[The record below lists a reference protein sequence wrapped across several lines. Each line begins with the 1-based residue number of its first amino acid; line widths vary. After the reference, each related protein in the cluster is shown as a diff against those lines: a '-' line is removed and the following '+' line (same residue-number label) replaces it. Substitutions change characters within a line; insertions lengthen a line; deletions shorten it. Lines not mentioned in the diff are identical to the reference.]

1 MEHIITTP
9 MSVLRRQT
17 LTRKLAYRKAEVLSW
32 EYDVRHNIVKI
43 LTLISIFAAIALPFY
58 PAITT

>member
-1 MEHIITTP
+1 

-17 LTRKLAYRKAEVLSW
+17 LTRKLAYKKAEALSW
-32 EYDVRHNIVKI
+32 EYDVHHNIVKI
-43 LTLISIFAAIALPFY
+43 LTLISIFATIALPFY

>member
-1 MEHIITTP
+1 MEIITTP

-17 LTRKLAYRKAEVLSW
+17 LTRKLAYKKAEALSW
-32 EYDVRHNIVKI
+32 EYDVHHNIVKI
-43 LTLISIFAAIALPFY
+43 LTLISIFATIALPFY